1 MNADVKNGMVLL
13 NGTLKPRKWRQIA
26 KYHKRPACE
35 LTQAGR
41 LRYSEKASAQRH
53 SKLSECLEKTEK
65 ASAQLDS
72 KLSECGIKNVN
83 SDW

>member
-1 MNADVKNGMVLL
+1 MNADVKNGMVML

-41 LRYSEKASAQRH
+41 LRYSEKASAQ
-53 SKLSECLEKTEK
+53 
-65 ASAQLDS
+65 
-72 KLSECGIKNVN
+72 
-83 SDW
+83 